1 MIKVEQ
7 KFDSVIS
14 LGESF
19 LGLPEEN
26 MTLTWDELCVETHLR
41 DVITSEIDDHVI
53 GLESMNKR
61 DISVSAF
68 NFAFSSVENLMLDL
82 KALHAGFRRKA
93 AENGLLENESF
104 KEDSRSVVKFQVD
117 IWNRLDRLRPKGL
130 LNPASGQAASVNQQG
145 SVLLGVGYTG
155 EKNRFCR
162 EPL

>member
-19 LGLPEEN
+19 LGFPEEN

-68 NFAFSSVENLMLDL
+68 NFAFSSVESLMLDL
-82 KALHAGFRRKA
+82 KALHAGFWGKA

-117 IWNRLDRLRPKGL
+117 IWNRLDKLKPKNM
-130 LNPASGQAASVNQQG
+130 LNPASGPQCAQ
-145 SVLLGVGYTG
+145 
-155 EKNRFCR
+155 K
-162 EPL
+162 